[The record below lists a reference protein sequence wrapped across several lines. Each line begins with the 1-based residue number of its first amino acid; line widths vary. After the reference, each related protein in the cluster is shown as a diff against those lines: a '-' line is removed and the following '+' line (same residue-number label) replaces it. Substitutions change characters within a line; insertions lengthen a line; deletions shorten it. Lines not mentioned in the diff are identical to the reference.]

1 MGCGIEFVV
10 IKLRVVCHAGKDGIQ
25 MTESI
30 SNSQMKDSSSKLI
43 FSDPILCA
51 QFLRGYV
58 DIPLLRDVQPE
69 DIEDVT
75 GRYLHMFAEE
85 RNSDSVSR
93 VKTKMNETPFFI
105 VSLIEHKSN
114 VDYNVVMQVFRYMVF
129 IWEDYEKEME
139 KQHKGISK
147 TKDFR
152 YPPILPIVFYDG
164 ADNWTASDRLHD
176 RILFSD
182 VFGRYIPDYRCML
195 IKLSDY
201 TNAELMEKKDE
212 LSVIMM
218 VDRLRNAADYKKMI
232 QEVSSDYLQEVTAQ
246 SPDYLLE
253 IMAQIVEVFLAK
265 LNIPLEEVDTFTS
278 RIKERNMGEL
288 FAHFEG
294 WDVQAIRKESFEQA
308 RKVARKEVQEE
319 LQREIESA
327 RKEVMQQV
335 TEQVTQQVTEQ
346 VTQQITES
354 DIQKLLTVLHNLG
367 CSREDAIEQLME
379 QYQMTYETAA
389 AKADNFWKDE
399 K

>member
-1 MGCGIEFVV
+1 MLKSCI
-10 IKLRVVCHAGKDGIQ
+10 VCHAGKEGIQ
-25 MTESI
+25 MKQKI
-30 SNSQMKDSSSKLI
+30 SNSQMRDSSSKLI

-58 DIPLLRDVQPE
+58 DIPLLKDVQPE

-93 VKTKMNETPFFI
+93 VKTKINETPFFI

-147 TKDFR
+147 TKDFK

-164 ADNWTASDRLHD
+164 VDNWTASGRLHD
-176 RILFSD
+176 RILLSD
-182 VFGRYIPDYRCML
+182 VFGQCIPDYQCML

-201 TNAELMEKKDE
+201 TNAELMKKKDE

-218 VDRLRNAADYKKMI
+218 VDRLKDAADYTRLV
-232 QEVSSDYLQEVTAQ
+232 QEVSSEYLHEVTSR
-246 SPDYLLE
+246 SPEYLLE

-278 RIKERNMGEL
+278 QIKERNMGEL
-288 FAHFEG
+288 FAHFKG
-294 WDVQAIRKESFEQA
+294 WDVQAIRKESY
-308 RKVARKEVQEE
+308 EE
-319 LQREIESA
+319 ALVELRDT
-327 RKEVMQQV
+327 VYQQV
-335 TEQVTQQVTEQ
+335 TEEVTAQVTEEVTAQ
-346 VTQQITES
+346 VTES
-354 DIQKLLTVLHNLG
+354 DIQKLLTILHNLG
-367 CSREDAIEQLME
+367 GSRETAIEQVME
-379 QYQMTYETAA
+379 QYQLTQEAAA
-389 AKADNFWKDE
+389 AKVDSLWDTESGINADK
-399 K
+399 

>member
-1 MGCGIEFVV
+1 M
-10 IKLRVVCHAGKDGIQ
+10 KSK
-25 MTESI
+25 I

-58 DIPLLRDVQPE
+58 DIPLLKDVQPE

-75 GRYLHMFAEE
+75 SRYLHMFTEE
-85 RNSDSVSR
+85 RNSDSVNR
-93 VKTKMNETPFFI
+93 VRTKMNETPFFI

-147 TKDFR
+147 TKDFK

-164 ADNWTASDRLHD
+164 VENWTASNKLHD

-182 VFGRYIPDYRCML
+182 VFGQYIPDYQCML
-195 IKLSDY
+195 VKLLDY
-201 TNAELMEKKDE
+201 SNAELMEKKDE

-218 VDRLRNAADYKKMI
+218 VDRLRNAADYKKLV
-232 QEVSSDYLQEVTAQ
+232 QEVSSDYLHEVTAK
-246 SPDYLLE
+246 SPEYLLE
-253 IMAQIVEVFLAK
+253 VMAQIVEVFLAK

-278 RIKERNMGEL
+278 QIKERNMGEL

-294 WDVQAIRKESFEQA
+294 WDVQAIRKEAREEAQILA
-308 RKVARKEVQEE
+308 RKQVESEMAEARKQVAR
-319 LQREIESA
+319 
-327 RKEVMQQV
+327 
-335 TEQVTQQVTEQ
+335 Q
-346 VTQQITES
+346 VTQQITEQVTEL
-354 DIQKLLTVLHNLG
+354 DIQKLLAVLHKLD
-367 CSREDAIEQLME
+367 CSRETAIEQLVE
-379 QYQMTYETAA
+379 QYQLSQQEAVA
-389 AKADNFWKDE
+389 RINECWKI

>member
-1 MGCGIEFVV
+1 MKE
-10 IKLRVVCHAGKDGIQ
+10 K
-25 MTESI
+25 I
-30 SNSQMKDSSSKLI
+30 SNSQMKDTSSKLI

-58 DIPLLRDVQPE
+58 DIPLLKDVQPE

-75 GRYLHMFAEE
+75 GRYLHMFTEE

-93 VKTKMNETPFFI
+93 VRTKINETPFFI

-147 TKDFR
+147 AKDFR

-176 RILFSD
+176 RILLSD
-182 VFGRYIPDYRCML
+182 VFGQYIPDYRCML
-195 IKLSDY
+195 VKLADY
-201 TNAELMEKKDE
+201 TNAELMEKRDE

-218 VDRLRNAADYKKMI
+218 VDRLRDAADYKDLI
-232 QEVSSDYLQEVTAQ
+232 REVSSDYLHEVTAR
-246 SPDYLLE
+246 SPEYLLE

-265 LNIPLEEVDTFTS
+265 LNIPHEEVDTFTS
-278 RIKERNMGEL
+278 QIKERNMGEL

-294 WDVQAIRKESFEQA
+294 WDVQAIRKEA
-308 RKVARKEVQEE
+308 REELRKEVREE
-319 LQREIESA
+319 MQREIESA
-327 RKEVMQQV
+327 RK
-335 TEQVTQQVTEQ
+335 QVTQQVTEE
-346 VTQQITES
+346 VTQQVTEQITQQVTES
-354 DIQKLLTVLHNLG
+354 DIRKLLAVLHNLG
-367 CSREDAIEQLME
+367 CSRETAIEQLVE
-379 QYQMTYETAA
+379 QYQMAREIS
-389 AKADNFWKDE
+389 AKKVDDFWE
-399 K
+399 RS

>member
-1 MGCGIEFVV
+1 MKE
-10 IKLRVVCHAGKDGIQ
+10 K
-25 MTESI
+25 I
-30 SNSQMKDSSSKLI
+30 SNSQMKDTSSKLI

-58 DIPLLRDVQPE
+58 DIPLLKDVQPE

-75 GRYLHMFAEE
+75 GRYLHMFTEE

-93 VKTKMNETPFFI
+93 VRINETPFFI

-147 TKDFR
+147 AKDFR

-182 VFGRYIPDYRCML
+182 VFGRYVPDYQCML
-195 IKLSDY
+195 VKLLDY

-218 VDRLRNAADYKKMI
+218 VDRLTNAADYTKLI
-232 QEVSSDYLQEVTAQ
+232 QEVGSDYLHEVTAK
-246 SPDYLLE
+246 SPEYLLE

-278 RIKERNMGEL
+278 QIKERNMGEL

-294 WDVQAIRKESFEQA
+294 WDVQAIRKESREQA
-308 RKVARKEVQEE
+308 RIEALAELRDTVYNQVTEE
-319 LQREIESA
+319 
-327 RKEVMQQV
+327 V

-346 VTQQITES
+346 ITQQVTEQITQQITES
-354 DIQKLLTVLHNLG
+354 DIHKLLTVLHNLG
-367 CSREDAIEQLME
+367 CSRETAIEQLVE
-379 QYQMTYETAA
+379 QYQLAYEIA
-389 AKADNFWKDE
+389 AKKVDDFWKRNTLLH
-399 K
+399 

>member
-1 MGCGIEFVV
+1 M
-10 IKLRVVCHAGKDGIQ
+10 CHAGKEGIQ

-30 SNSQMKDSSSKLI
+30 SNSQVKDSSSKRI

-58 DIPLLRDVQPE
+58 DIPLLKDVQPE

-75 GRYLHMFAEE
+75 SRYLHMFTEE
-85 RNSDSVSR
+85 RNSDSVNK

-139 KQHKGISK
+139 KQHRGISK
-147 TKDFR
+147 TKDFK

-164 ADNWTASDRLHD
+164 VENWTASNKLHD

-182 VFGRYIPDYRCML
+182 VFGQYIPDYQCML
-195 IKLSDY
+195 IKLLDY

-218 VDRLRNAADYKKMI
+218 VDRLRNAADYTKLV
-232 QEVSSDYLQEVTAQ
+232 QEVSSNYLHEVTAK
-246 SPDYLLE
+246 SPEYLLE

-265 LNIPLEEVDTFTS
+265 LNIPLEEVDIFTS
-278 RIKERNMGEL
+278 QIKERNKGEL

-294 WDVQAIRKESFEQA
+294 WDVQAIRKEAREEAQILA
-308 RKVARKEVQEE
+308 RKQVEREMEEVRKQVEREMEE
-319 LQREIESA
+319 TRNE
-327 RKEVMQQV
+327 
-335 TEQVTQQVTEQ
+335 VTQQVTEQ
-346 VTQQITES
+346 VIET
-354 DIQKLLTVLHNLG
+354 DIKKLLAVLYKLG
-367 CSREDAIEQLME
+367 CSRETVIEQLME
-379 QYQMTYETAA
+379 QYQLPHELA
-389 AKADNFWKDE
+389 AKKADDFVE
-399 K
+399 RS